1 MKIILINLFI
11 FPFIYF
17 AQETKIN
24 SQKIAAD
31 NFNSIV
37 KIILMDSVAEK
48 KVAGSGYYG
57 RGSGFIV
64 SEEGLIFTNK
74 HVVQSALGMTNIT
87 NYDGDEGNFITTK
100 EYYSPKQLNED
111 VYSINYVTKMSII
124 IQVYDRPELNS
135 YKLYVAKIVSID
147 TSNFDGA
154 ILQITKKLDGTPISE
169 TFNPVTLG
177 DSDSTYQGE
186 DLCILGFPMQYKGN
200 FETMINDQSTLS
212 IGKHAGFDFF
222 ISKDIGYIKTD
233 VAINGGNSGGPVFNN
248 KGEVIGLASAASQT
262 TGNGFIAKIN
272 GMYNLTVND
281 FSLYK
286 KLKQKGLT
294 NPNLQINVNGI
305 LNNPNYLIPSND
317 RLSKFN
323 LDKKNERLF
332 LGGFWYLKGQ
342 IALMNNNSY
351 KVNPSLDSTI
361 TVNSEEKLNVK
372 HKSYYQAELGKV
384 FSFNP
389 FNSSNKLGVDW
400 TLMNVGFYKSDWTNA
415 GIMTDTSKSRIVF
428 NPDQTQIV
436 LTAKLGLVYT
446 QLLFNRNLLNIYYK
460 IGYSVNVSK
469 NSREFKDEIG
479 HFENTTNSI
488 RYENTSLNNTFGID
502 YHFNKLILGFEYNFG
517 KSNGNSTF
525 QSRFNNDLSLT
536 GQTFVSNFNFCIGFP
551 IYNNKKWKKYY

>member
-37 KIILMDSVAEK
+37 KIILIDSVAEK

-74 HVVQSALGMTNIT
+74 HVVQSALGMTNLT
-87 NYDGDEGNFITTK
+87 NYDGDAGKFITDK
-100 EYYSPKQLNED
+100 NYYSPKQFNED

-135 YKLYVAKIVSID
+135 YKLYAAKIVSID

-154 ILQITKKLDGTPISE
+154 ILQITKKLDGTPLTE
-169 TFNPVTLG
+169 TFNAVTLG
-177 DSDSTYQGE
+177 DSDSTFQGE

-212 IGKHAGFDFF
+212 TGKHAGFDFF

-233 VAINGGNSGGPVFNN
+233 VVINGGNSGGPVFNA

-272 GMYNLTVND
+272 GMYNLTIND
-281 FSLYK
+281 FALYK
-286 KLKQKGLT
+286 KMKQKGLT
-294 NPNLQINVNGI
+294 NPNLNINVSGI
-305 LNNPNYLIPSND
+305 LNNPNYLIPNTV
-317 RLSKFN
+317 RINKFN
-323 LDKKNERLF
+323 TDKLNERLF
-332 LGGFWYLKGQ
+332 LGGFWYLKAQ

-351 KVNPSLDSTI
+351 KLNPSTDTLI
-361 TVNSEEKLNVK
+361 TVNSADKLEVK
-372 HKSYYQAELGKV
+372 TKSYYQVELGKV

-389 FNSSNKLGVDW
+389 FSSTGKIGVDW
-400 TLMNVGFYKSDWTNA
+400 TLINVGFHKSDWSNA
-415 GIMTDTSKSRIVF
+415 ALMTDTSSNRIIYNV
-428 NPDQTQIV
+428 DQTQVI
-436 LTAKLGLVYT
+436 LTSKLGLVYT
-446 QLLFNRNLLNIYYK
+446 QMLFKRNLINIYYK
-460 IGYSVNVSK
+460 IGVSLNTTQ

-479 HFENTTNSI
+479 HFENSKNSI
-488 RYENTSLNNTFGID
+488 RYENSSLNQTIGVD

-517 KSNGNSTF
+517 KSLSNSTYK
-525 QSRFNNDLSLT
+525 SNLDNRVSLT
-536 GQTFVSNFNFCIGFP
+536 GQTLVSNFNFCLGFP